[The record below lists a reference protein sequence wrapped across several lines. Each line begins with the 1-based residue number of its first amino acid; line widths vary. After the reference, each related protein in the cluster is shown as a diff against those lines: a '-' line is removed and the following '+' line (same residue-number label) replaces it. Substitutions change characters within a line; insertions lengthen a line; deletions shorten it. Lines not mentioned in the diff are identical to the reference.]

1 MHGSLCK
8 LSFRLIL
15 SLLLFL
21 YFYFSTSTPLCPQ
34 SPKHGDGEEKRDRE
48 RNRDRMREKKREFT
62 ITTVPCEE
70 MVKLGLWLNRAMDKN
85 YFLFCSLFGKSP
97 NLSLEKF
104 CFLYAIHI
112 ISE

>member
-1 MHGSLCK
+1 MAVYVNYPFVL
-8 LSFRLIL
+8 FF
-15 SLLLFL
+15 LLLL
-21 YFYFSTSTPLCPQ
+21 YFYPFVP
-34 SPKHGDGEEKRDRE
+34 PKHGDGEEKRDRE